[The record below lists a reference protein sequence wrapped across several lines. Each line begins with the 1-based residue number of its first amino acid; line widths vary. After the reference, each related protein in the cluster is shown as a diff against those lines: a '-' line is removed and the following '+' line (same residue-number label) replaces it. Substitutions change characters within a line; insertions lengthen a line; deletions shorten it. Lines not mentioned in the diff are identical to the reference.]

1 MNPQELKKAI
11 ITDAKTLE
19 DYVIEKRRQIHKN
32 PELAFEEEKTASL
45 VEEELHKI
53 GYETQRTAKTGVI
66 ATLQGASEGKTVA
79 LRADMDALKV
89 PDEKKKPYKSQI
101 QGKNHAC
108 GHDAHTAMLLGAARI
123 LFDYREHLK
132 GTIKLLFQPAEEDLG
147 GAEKIIEAGHL
158 DDVDVVFGL
167 HVWAEL
173 PSGVLSTRKGAM
185 LASCDDFLVTIIGKG
200 GHSASPHEAID
211 PTVVIA
217 DIYDA
222 LQKVMTREVDPF
234 VNAVLT
240 TPVLQGSNAANI
252 IPSQAS
258 LRGTLR
264 TMDPQVRLSLRKR
277 IPEIVQGY
285 SQAWRCEGIVEFNDE
300 AFYPVMMNDAQIV
313 DELATM
319 LEDLDIDTTLDPSLG
334 SEDFSF
340 YTEKTKGAFIAL
352 GIQNE
357 EKGIIYPHH
366 HPKFDVDEEVLWK
379 GTAAYA
385 ILGFFPLLESNS

>member
-1 MNPQELKKAI
+1 MNAQELKNAI

-19 DYVIEKRRQIHKN
+19 DYVIKKRRLIHMH
-32 PELAFEEEKTASL
+32 PELALEEEQTASL

-53 GYETQRTAKTGVI
+53 GYETQRAAKTGVI
-66 ATLQGASEGKTVA
+66 AILQGASEGKTVA

-89 PDEKKKPYKSQI
+89 PDEKDVPYKSQI
-101 QGKNHAC
+101 PGKHHAC
-108 GHDAHTAMLLGAARI
+108 GHDSHTAMLLGAARI
-123 LFDYREHLK
+123 LFDYRRYLK
-132 GTIKLLFQPAEEDLG
+132 GTVKLLFQPAEEDLG
-147 GAEKIIEAGHL
+147 GAEKIIDAGHL
-158 DDVDVVFGL
+158 DDVDVIFGL

-173 PSGVLSTRKGAM
+173 PSGVLSTRRGAM
-185 LASCDDFLVTIIGKG
+185 LASCDDFLVNIVGKG
-200 GHSASPHEAID
+200 GHSASPHEAVD
-211 PTVVIA
+211 PTVVVA
-217 DIYDA
+217 DIYGA
-222 LQKVMTREVDPF
+222 LQKLMTREVDPF
-234 VNAVLT
+234 ANAVLT

-264 TMDPQVRLSLRKR
+264 TMDPQVRLTLRQR
-277 IPEIVQGY
+277 IPEIIQGY
-285 SQAWRCEGIVEFNDE
+285 SQAWRCEGSVEFSDD
-300 AFYPVMMNDAQIV
+300 AFYPVTMNNPQVV
-313 DELATM
+313 DEIATM
-319 LEDLDIDTTLDPSLG
+319 LEDLDIDATLDPSLG

-352 GIQNE
+352 GIKNE

-385 ILGFFPLLESNS
+385 ILGFFPLLESNA